1 MEFHA
6 TRLRGWRRH
15 ALRNHVLR
23 DHVLRRL
30 RLLVGVGSAALGPI
44 LLTPVLLAPTAAAAQ
59 TGSAIIVR
67 SDRGGW
73 LGQRS
78 QQIRLLRA
86 SGQRV
91 ELRGTCLSA
100 CTMYLSLPNVCITPS
115 ASFGF
120 HGPSRG
126 QRALP
131 PAEFEH
137 WSTVM
142 ANNYREPL
150 RSWFLSE
157 ARYRI
162 TGYYELSG
170 AELIRMGY
178 PAC

>member
-1 MEFHA
+1 M
-6 TRLRGWRRH
+6 
-15 ALRNHVLR
+15 NCV
-23 DHVLRRL
+23 V
-30 RLLVGVGSAALGPI
+30 LLVALVS
-44 LLTPVLLAPTAAAAQ
+44 TLAPNTALAQ
-59 TGSAIIVR
+59 AGSVFVVR
-67 SDRGGW
+67 SDRGGL

-78 QQIRLLRA
+78 EEIRALRA

-100 CTMYLSLPNVCITPS
+100 CTMYLSLPNVCVAAS

-137 WSTVM
+137 WSEVM
-142 ANNYREPL
+142 ARNYREPL
-150 RSWFLSE
+150 RSWFMSE

-162 TGYYELSG
+162 SGYYEITG

-178 PAC
+178 SSC

>member
-1 MEFHA
+1 MG
-6 TRLRGWRRH
+6 L
-15 ALRNHVLR
+15 
-23 DHVLRRL
+23 
-30 RLLVGVGSAALGPI
+30 AALA
-44 LLTPVLLAPTAAAAQ
+44 VSATALPQGVTAQ
-59 TGSAIIVR
+59 TGGAIIVR
-67 SDRGGW
+67 SDRGGM

-78 QQIRLLRA
+78 QQIRQLRA

-100 CTMYLSLPNVCITPS
+100 CTMYLSLPNACVAAS

-120 HGPSRG
+120 HGPSRN

-131 PAEFEH
+131 AAEFEH
-137 WSTVM
+137 WSEVM
-142 ANNYREPL
+142 ARNYREPL

-162 TGYYELSG
+162 SGYYELSG

-178 PAC
+178 AAC